1 MAEGLNKVILL
12 GNVGAEPR
20 LRDTKTGPALF
31 LRLATTKRSFDR
43 ETERVRETTE
53 WHDCAIWGKRA
64 EKLSEHITK
73 GTGLCIEGELRHRQR
88 DVGGEKVTVSTVAI
102 QQLFFTGNKAGG
114 RSRGQGDGEDW

>member
-20 LRDTKTGPALF
+20 LRDTKNGPALF
-31 LRLATTKRSFDR
+31 LRLATTKRSYDR
-43 ETERVRETTE
+43 ETGSVRETTE

-64 EKLSEHITK
+64 EKLSEIIKK

-88 DVGGEKVTVSTVAI
+88 EVGGENVTVSTVAV
-102 QQLFFTGNKAGG
+102 QQLFFTGGRGGG
-114 RSRGQGDGEDW
+114 RSRGQGDEESW